1 MTQTR
6 NHRDDYE
13 VLLQLYDLTEE
24 LADTVESKF
33 VNNPDDQLALVAP
46 IIEEVGEAA
55 DILTEEFVTIA
66 GAKTKRKKLASSH
79 KIEAAMRKIYIAM
92 DDYAIQVCNG
102 VKESAKSLKNI
113 ADTVVEKIRTKLEE
127 VIVIFLNLVELSLDR
142 VMHKQE
148 LEELRRRDTQIAMH
162 LHGLAQQAH

>member
-1 MTQTR
+1 MTTQTR

-33 VNNPDDQLALVAP
+33 VSDPDNQLALVAP
-46 IIEEVGEAA
+46 VIEAVGEAT
-55 DILTEEFVTIA
+55 DTLTEEFVTVA
-66 GAKTKRKKLASSH
+66 GAKTKRKKMAASS

-92 DDYAIQVCNG
+92 DEYAIQVGNG
-102 VKESAKSLKNI
+102 VKDSAKSLKNI
-113 ADTVVEKIRTKLEE
+113 ADTVVEKIRHKMEA
-127 VIVIFLNLVELSLDR
+127 VIVIFLSLIELSLDR

-148 LEELRRRDTQIAMH
+148 LEELRRRDTEIAMH
-162 LHGLAQQAH
+162 LHGMAQAH